1 MSAVFLFFM
10 DYDKKIIT
18 VLTEAGDEG
27 LSIKKI
33 TRHVYNASNSFFDTV
48 DIDDVHRYVSLFLKR
63 NSKNNESFI
72 EKSTKRGIYHINN
85 KSKEFKQLM
94 LEYGGKEFEED
105 NTDVKQKVDQS
116 LSLF

>member
-1 MSAVFLFFM
+1 ME
-10 DYDKKIIT
+10 YGKIIIT
-18 VLTEAGDEG
+18 VLSEAGDEG

-33 TRHVYNASNSFFDTV
+33 TRHVYNASNSFFDSV
-48 DIDDVHRYVSLFLKR
+48 DIDDVHRYVSSFLKR
-63 NSKNNESFI
+63 NSKNHESI
-72 EKSTKRGIYHINN
+72 IGKSKTRGIYHINN
-85 KSKEFKQLM
+85 KSKEFNQLM